1 MKFEK
6 SVRIAA
12 TPQRVWEIFFDVE
25 RWPEWTESISTVERL
40 EPGPLKIGSRT
51 RIKQPKLPEA
61 LWEVTELAEGE
72 YFEWVAT
79 GPGVRTTGGH
89 RVVADGDGA
98 IAIST
103 IVQAGPL
110 GWLAVLIWR
119 NLTHRY
125 LEIEGAGLKAR
136 AESGT

>member
-12 TPQRVWEIFFDVE
+12 SPERVWEIYFDVE

-40 EPGPLKIGSRT
+40 EPGPLTIGSRA

-61 LWEVTELAEGE
+61 LWEVTELVEGE

-79 GPGVRTTGGH
+79 GPGLRTTAGH
-89 RVVADGDGA
+89 RVVADGDDA
-98 IAIST
+98 IAT
-103 IVQAGPL
+103 ATVVQAGPV
-110 GWLAVLIWR
+110 GRLIGLVTKR
-119 NLTHRY
+119 LTNRY
-125 LEIEGAGLKAR
+125 LAMEGAGLKAR
-136 AESGT
+136 AESTT